1 PPSIPFWGSF
11 ATPRSRPS
19 ASSKPAPA
27 RAILRPSQP
36 RLTNSREPPKRS
48 APRGSPLQ
56 LHCSSAPAKPA
67 TTVPAA
73 RALDHWR
80 ASCAARCPSLMAR
93 CIDASLT
100 TSNFVSIPR
109 RHEHVADAPHS
120 ADGLRP
126 TRIDLDLAA
135 QPCNPQ
141 IDRPIERLHLS
152 VRGDLEQPVP
162 VQRAIGVL
170 GKNSEKII
178 FARSERFLAA
188 VARIDK
194 DALLEVENPPA
205 QPHARASGWRTAC
218 HTPQHALDSGQELAR
233 IEWLADIVISTGL
246 KSHDTLDRVGRSCYH
261 DDAKPP
267 TAFAQPPCEHEP
279 ILAGEA
285 NIEQDDSRQFTLD
298 EPAQCRPAVDASHTE
313 IVFAEVLDQQMALG
327 GLVFDHDDVWPVVRH
342 CDLAPIRT
350 RAKHCRPCPVRQGP

>member
-1 PPSIPFWGSF
+1 MLIWPSLSASSSSGSRSSDGYPSTAANASQKLVTPNRIRSLRSTALFWPVGSVTRRPSILFWGSS

-27 RAILRPSQP
+27 RAILRPSQR
-36 RLTNSREPPKRS
+36 RLTNSREPPRQS
-48 APRGSPLQ
+48 APWGSPLQ

-73 RALDHWR
+73 EDLDLWR
-80 ASCAARCPSLMAR
+80 ASCAARWPRLMAR
-93 CIDASLT
+93 IELTRHWT

-120 ADGLRP
+120 ADDLRP

-152 VRGDLEQPVP
+152 VRGDLEQPIP

-170 GKNSEKII
+170 GKNFEKII
-178 FARSERFLAA
+178 FARSESFLAA
-188 VARIDK
+188 VARTDK
-194 DALLEVENPPA
+194 AALLEVENPPA
-205 QPHARASGWRTAC
+205 QPHARASGRRTAC

-233 IEWLADIVISTGL
+233 IEWLANIVIGTGL
-246 KSHDTLDRVGRSCYH
+246 KSHDTIDRIGS
-261 DDAKPP
+261 
-267 TAFAQPPCEHEP
+267 
-279 ILAGEA
+279 
-285 NIEQDDSRQFTLD
+285 
-298 EPAQCRPAVDASHTE
+298 
-313 IVFAEVLDQQMALG
+313 G
-327 GLVFDHDDVWPVVRH
+327 G
-342 CDLAPIRT
+342 
-350 RAKHCRPCPVRQGP
+350 